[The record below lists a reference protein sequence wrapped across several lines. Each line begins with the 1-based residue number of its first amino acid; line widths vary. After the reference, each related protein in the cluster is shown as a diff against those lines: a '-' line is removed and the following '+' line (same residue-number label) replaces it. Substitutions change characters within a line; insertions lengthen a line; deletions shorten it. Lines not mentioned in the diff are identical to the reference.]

1 MWNLE
6 SFTCVQTLLRHQGSV
21 AALAFNKGRIF
32 SGAVDSTV
40 KVRRVSRAIDS
51 LRANSP
57 FGGVSSGH
65 ARPARERR
73 RECEERDFVDR
84 SLARIGELAHGL
96 CDTPFHGFFQI
107 FDWDR
112 LAKIRQHRRKER
124 RNVGNVIK
132 FDNDLLK
139 TKEDIALQ
147 SSLIYK
153 RLCSGSGGGGGLDEG
168 IRARLC
174 QGCAFLSS
182 RSFEMGL

>member
-57 FGGVSSGH
+57 FGGVTRSH

-73 RECEERDFVDR
+73 REWEERAFVAR
-84 SLARIGELAHGL
+84 SRVLSRLASLAMIGERILQAIRY
-96 CDTPFHGFFQI
+96 TFPRFFWT
-107 FDWDR
+107 FDWDQLVEIR
-112 LAKIRQHRRKER
+112 LNSRKER
-124 RNVGNVIK
+124 LKVSNVVK
-132 FDNDLLK
+132 FDSHLVK
-139 TKEDIALQ
+139 TNKDSFAKSPNLQALV
-147 SSLIYK
+147 
-153 RLCSGSGGGGGLDEG
+153 
-168 IRARLC
+168 
-174 QGCAFLSS
+174 
-182 RSFEMGL
+182 